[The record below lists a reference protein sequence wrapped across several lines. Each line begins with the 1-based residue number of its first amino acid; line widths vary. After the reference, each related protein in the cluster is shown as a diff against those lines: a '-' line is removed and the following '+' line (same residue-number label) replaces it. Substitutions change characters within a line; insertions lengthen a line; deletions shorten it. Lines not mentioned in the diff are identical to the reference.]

1 MALLTFDIEIS
12 NVFELRPGEDL
23 DRYAPFDISVAATK
37 VVGGE
42 ERLWLSKSASGVPT
56 TNLERSHAR
65 ELLGYLEAMQ
75 REGHMLVAWNGL
87 SFDLRWIGHAA
98 GDMAAARRVALKL
111 YDPMFQFFK
120 LKGFPVGLAKVG
132 EGMGIRATKLMDGA
146 DAPKQWR
153 AGNHKAVC
161 DYVMGDVRLTA
172 DVANAISQA
181 RAISWITMR
190 GTPSSVSV
198 QRLRTVEECMRDPMP
213 DQSWMSA
220 PLREEKFTGWLRA

>member
-12 NVFELRPGEDL
+12 NEFELRPGEDL

-42 ERLWLSKSASGVPT
+42 ERLWLTKGADGKPAL
-56 TNLERSHAR
+56 NLARSQAA
-65 ELLGYLEAMQ
+65 ELLGYLDTMQ
-75 REGHMLVAWNGL
+75 KQGHSLVAWNGL

-98 GDMAAARRVALKL
+98 GDMATARRVARKL

-172 DVANAISQA
+172 DVVDAVVRA
-181 RAISWITMR
+181 RRISWITMR
-190 GTPSSVSV
+190 GTPAAAPIS
-198 QRLRTVEECMRDPMP
+198 QLRTVEDCMRDPVP
-213 DQSWMSA
+213 DQSWMSE
-220 PLREEKFTGWLRA
+220 PLREEKFTGWLLS

>member
-1 MALLTFDIEIS
+1 VAILTFDIEIS

-42 ERLWLSKSASGVPT
+42 ERLWLTKGADGKPAL
-56 TNLERSHAR
+56 NLARSQAG
-65 ELLGYLEAMQ
+65 ELLGYLDTMQ
-75 REGHMLVAWNGL
+75 KQGHSLVAWNGL

-172 DVANAISQA
+172 DVVDAVVRA
-181 RAISWITMR
+181 RRISWITMR
-190 GTPSSVSV
+190 GTPAAAPIS
-198 QRLRTVEECMRDPMP
+198 QLRTVEDCMRDPMP
-213 DQSWMSA
+213 DQSWMSE
-220 PLREEKFTGWLRA
+220 PLREEKFTGWLLS

>member
-12 NVFELRPGEDL
+12 NEIDLRPGEDL
-23 DRYAPFDISVAATK
+23 ERYAPFDISVAATK
-37 VVGGE
+37 VVDGE
-42 ERLWLSKSASGVPT
+42 ERLWLTKAPNGDPCM
-56 TNLERSHAR
+56 NLDRTHAR

-98 GDMAAARRVALKL
+98 GDMATARRVALKL
-111 YDPMFQFFK
+111 FDPMYQFFK

-132 EGMGIRATKLMDGA
+132 EGMGIKATKLMDGA

-161 DYVMGDVRLTA
+161 DYVIGDVRLTA
-172 DVANAISQA
+172 DVAHAVVQA
-181 RAISWITMR
+181 RRISWITMK
-190 GTPSSVSV
+190 GTLSSVSI

-213 DQSWMSA
+213 DQSWMSD
-220 PLREEKFTGWLRA
+220 PLQESKFTGWL

>member
-1 MALLTFDIEIS
+1 MAILTFDIEIS

-23 DRYAPFDISVAATK
+23 ERYAPFDISVAATK

-42 ERLWLSKSASGVPT
+42 ERLWLTKDADGKPT
-56 TNLERSHAR
+56 LNLARSQAG
-65 ELLGYLEAMQ
+65 ELLAYLDAMQ
-75 REGHMLVAWNGL
+75 RQGHSLVAWNGL

-98 GDMAAARRVALKL
+98 GDMETARRVARKL

-132 EGMGIRATKLMDGA
+132 EGMGLRATKLMDGA

-161 DYVMGDVRLTA
+161 DYVMGDVRMTA
-172 DVANAISQA
+172 DVVDAIA
-181 RAISWITMR
+181 RARRISWITMR
-190 GTPSSVSV
+190 GTPSSVPIAA
-198 QRLRTVEECMRDPMP
+198 LRTVEDCMRDPMP
-213 DQSWMSA
+213 DQSWMSE
-220 PLREEKFTGWLRA
+220 PLREEKFTGWL

>member
-1 MALLTFDIEIS
+1 
-12 NVFELRPGEDL
+12 
-23 DRYAPFDISVAATK
+23 
-37 VVGGE
+37 
-42 ERLWLSKSASGVPT
+42 
-56 TNLERSHAR
+56 
-65 ELLGYLEAMQ
+65 
-75 REGHMLVAWNGL
+75 
-87 SFDLRWIGHAA
+87 
-98 GDMAAARRVALKL
+98 VALKL

-172 DVANAISQA
+172 DVANAIAQA
-181 RAISWITMR
+181 RRISWITMR
-190 GTPSSVSV
+190 GTASSVSV

-213 DQSWMSA
+213 DQSWMSE
-220 PLREEKFTGWLRA
+220 PLREEKFVGWLRA